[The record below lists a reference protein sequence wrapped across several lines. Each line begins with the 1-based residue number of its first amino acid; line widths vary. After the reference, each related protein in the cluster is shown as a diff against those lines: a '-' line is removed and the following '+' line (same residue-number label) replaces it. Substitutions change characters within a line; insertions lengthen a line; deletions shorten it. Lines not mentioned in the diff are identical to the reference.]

1 MIGLEAHAQ
10 RVGVTG
16 VPFFI
21 VDGKLAV
28 SGAQTPDVW
37 AKVFAQVLSGAA

>member
-1 MIGLEAHAQ
+1 
-10 RVGVTG
+10 

-37 AKVFAQVLSGAA
+37 EKVFAQVARDAA